1 MQGVDFI
8 QRDRAGNHSSGAGSV
23 SFCVFPLSGCSGC
36 DVPLSPPV
44 SGAEVSLEEEDVV
57 GSEEEV
63 DSDEEVS
70 VEEEEDEEE
79 DEDEEEEGASWGGA
93 GVTTGVGA
101 WVGTGVGAWVGT
113 GVGSAAVELEEV
125 SLSLLAVESG
135 AAVVV
140 TTGVVKVTTSFSPV
154 CTATFLTV
162 GRSSS
167 VM

>member
-1 MQGVDFI
+1 MG
-8 QRDRAGNHSSGAGSV
+8 GSV
-23 SFCVFPLSGCSGC
+23 
-36 DVPLSPPV
+36 DV
-44 SGAEVSLEEEDVV
+44 LELLLD
-57 GSEEEV
+57 V
-63 DSDEEVS
+63 DSDEEEVESELEEDSEAEEEDDS
-70 VEEEEDEEE
+70 VEEEELSWEEE
-79 DEDEEEEGASWGGA
+79 AGGCV
-93 GVTTGVGA
+93 GTWVGTGVGA